1 MKRETFEIKANGV
14 VFDTR
19 SKWNSSIRSIEGKVN
34 EIAKVESTV
43 YELVDSH
50 SEKEG
55 FYNVRGFRVWK
66 GRNGNVIKFEV
77 EKKL

>member
-14 VFDTR
+14 IFDTR
-19 SKWNSSIRSIEGKVN
+19 SKWNASIRSIERKVI
-34 EIAKVESTV
+34 EIAKAEGTF

-55 FYNVRGFRVWK
+55 FCHVRGFRVWE

-77 EKKL
+77 EKK